1 MFVVVAGTRFCLCSG
16 MTYNFDAK
24 KLVQMRKAQF
34 WSQEDLSAAS
44 GVSVRT
50 IQRLEREGGGSL
62 ETWKALAAGFDVEI
76 AALQNSHVASRY
88 SASEKRNALIGLIF
102 NVVGALIGNSFA
114 WGAMASHV
122 SEQLPALRPH
132 PLILVIFGFG
142 MAFFFLPSV
151 LIWRE
156 YLR

>member
-1 MFVVVAGTRFCLCSG
+1 VFVVVAGTRFCLCSG

-76 AALQNSHVASRY
+76 
-88 SASEKRNALIGLIF
+88 RNALIGLIF